1 MLVEAPLFR
10 LTVDPTP
17 KNGLR
22 KPSQIMVDKIMTVRR
37 DKVGESFGQIDDATM
52 LAVNRALV
60 LFLGFA

>member
-37 DKVGESFGQIDDATM
+37 DKVGESFGQMDDATM

-60 LFLGFA
+60 LFLDFA